1 MQTHSRAYG
10 AHITAEE
17 WTVIQERYKRGV
29 NRETLMR
36 EHKFS
41 RSAWR
46 QYLQSFMSDHELA
59 KMRIGQ
65 RMEDLYRSKPSTPI
79 HIVVT
84 ILGLEPSI
92 VEDLWPIVRR
102 NVLRERA
109 MQTAIRDLAKEHA
122 CSKNIRETLSRS
134 FGYRD
139 WDKMRKSIVWHKDI
153 YREIVE
159 IISNSKG
166 AQDIAEPPRQT
177 PYFAASHPDILPPRS
192 VVVED
197 IVGQELNVEY
207 LRRGSEIVWRFTK
220 NTQVYYYCTEK
231 RWSQSS
237 AYRRIQETQKNAVDS
252 ARFSIDK

>member
-1 MQTHSRAYG
+1 MQMHSRAHG

-36 EHKFS
+36 EHGFS
-41 RSAWR
+41 RSALR
-46 QYLQSFMSDHELA
+46 QYLQCFTSDHELA
-59 KMRIGQ
+59 KIHIGQ
-65 RMEDLYRSKPSTPI
+65 RMENLYRSKPSTPI

-92 VEDLWPIVRR
+92 VEDLWPIARR

-109 MQTAIRDLAKEHA
+109 MQVAIRDLAKEHA
-122 CSKNIRETLSRS
+122 RSETIRETLSRS

-139 WDKMRKSIVWHKDI
+139 WDKMRKSVVWHKDI

-159 IISNSKG
+159 IISNPKG
-166 AQDIAEPPRQT
+166 AQDVAELPRST
-177 PYFAASHPDILPPRS
+177 LHFAASHPDILPPRP

-197 IVGQELNVEY
+197 IVGRELNVEY
-207 LRRGSEIVWRFTK
+207 LRRGSDIVWRFTK
-220 NTQVYYYCTEK
+220 NTQVYYYCTAK
-231 RWSQSS
+231 KWSQSS
-237 AYRRIQETQKNAVDS
+237 AYQRIQETQKKAVDPT
-252 ARFSIDK
+252 RFSIDK